1 MNLSVN
7 DIVGSAGVT
16 ILLLAFL
23 LNLFNKISKNSLLYI
38 LMNIIGATLACI
50 ASLLI
55 NYMPFVILETT
66 WTLVSA
72 IALINYLRIK

>member
-7 DIVGSAGVT
+7 DIVGSAGVA
-16 ILLLAFL
+16 ILLIAFL